1 MKNVKINVYDLEK
14 VFLNLRTEINILEAW
29 NIHGEKS
36 SEIELILKNIQQS
49 LLELENMV
57 YDIDDI
63 D

>member
-1 MKNVKINVYDLEK
+1 MKNIKINVKKKKK
-14 VFLNLRTEINILEAW
+14 VFLNLSAEINILEAW

-36 SEIELILKNIQQS
+36 SEIELILKNIQES

-57 YDIDDI
+57 YDIDDT

>member
-1 MKNVKINVYDLEK
+1 MKNIKINVYDLEK
-14 VFLNLRTEINILEAW
+14 VFLNLSAEINILEAW

-36 SEIELILKNIQQS
+36 SEIELRLKNIQES

-57 YDIDDI
+57 YDIDDT

>member
-1 MKNVKINVYDLEK
+1 MKNIKINVYDLEK
-14 VFLNLRTEINILEAW
+14 VFLNLSAEINILEDW

-36 SEIELILKNIQQS
+36 SEIELILKNIQES

-57 YDIDDI
+57 YDIDDT